1 MMINRRKALLGAV
14 SLTLSAVVASG
25 LSTLAHAQGT
35 AEPFKLGFLGSVTG
49 SANQSGFNGIAGV
62 NLAVKEINAA
72 GGILGRQ
79 IRVIIADDQSDP
91 TAAVSEARRLTQ
103 REKVDAIVGPIA
115 SQLTLATLPVLNE
128 TKTPSVSISGS
139 MAVTPQAGPFHFSL
153 LPSANA
159 QAEAIA
165 IYVDTVLH
173 VKSAAVI
180 HDAGAQTRSTV
191 EALKVELGKRNIELK
206 AEQEYA
212 LTATDMTPQLLSLRR
227 TNPDVLLALTAV
239 GADTGAVIKSLAD
252 LSWGIKVVGN
262 ISVIVQPGVV
272 IKVAGPDAYKNVVG
286 INYKA
291 LTYCNG
297 DAIGSS
303 DFAKYKQRLQAET
316 GDKFPQYSPVLAG
329 YLYDSVY
336 VLKAAIEGA
345 KKIDGP
351 AMTAWMEQNAGS
363 IKVMNA
369 NLSASKTSHFLIGAS
384 ALTMAENADKSRADG
399 LQKRAG
405 C

>member
-1 MMINRRKALLGAV
+1 M
-14 SLTLSAVVASG
+14 
-25 LSTLAHAQGT
+25 
-35 AEPFKLGFLGSVTG
+35 
-49 SANQSGFNGIAGV
+49 
-62 NLAVKEINAA
+62 
-72 GGILGRQ
+72 
-79 IRVIIADDQSDP
+79 
-91 TAAVSEARRLTQ
+91 
-103 REKVDAIVGPIA
+103 
-115 SQLTLATLPVLNE
+115 
-128 TKTPSVSISGS
+128 
-139 MAVTPQAGPFHFSL
+139 
-153 LPSANA
+153 
-159 QAEAIA
+159 
-165 IYVDTVLH
+165 
-173 VKSAAVI
+173 
-180 HDAGAQTRSTV
+180 
-191 EALKVELGKRNIELK
+191 
-206 AEQEYA
+206 
-212 LTATDMTPQLLSLRR
+212 
-227 TNPDVLLALTAV
+227 
-239 GADTGAVIKSLAD
+239 
-252 LSWGIKVVGN
+252 VGN